1 MGGSSPPPPTPPKE
15 TSAAQT
21 GANISTAIANNFM
34 SNANLIGA
42 DGSTQMTNQTGTYRF
57 TDPYTSQSY
66 DIPTFTRTESLSP
79 VRQQTLAQNNQANL
93 NLATLGANTS
103 RDLIGNMQK
112 QLTAADLGPRPELGQ
127 LRTSYDT
134 EFTADRQRT
143 EDALFSRI
151 NPKLAQDRAALE
163 TQLSNQGIKL
173 GSSGYDRAMSNFGQQ
188 SNDARMAA
196 ILASGQEQ
204 SRLADLARQSA
215 GFGNSA
221 MMDQYNAGL
230 SGRAQ
235 TMQEAFALDNQPIN
249 KAMALA
255 SGTQVAN
262 PQFQA
267 FNVNRIPTTDN
278 AGIIQNYDQA
288 QMQRWQAEEQS
299 NQRMLGGLM
308 GLGGSALSLFRFS
321 DERLKEDIE
330 PVGTLKGHKLYEYTM
345 KDSGEKQIGVMAQE
359 VKKKRPDA
367 VKKDPESGYLKVNY
381 GALFNAGKKGAR

>member
-57 TDPYTSQSY
+57 TDPYTNQSY

-134 EFTADRQRT
+134 EFTADRGRT
-143 EDALFSRI
+143 EEALFSRL
-151 NPKLAQDRAALE
+151 NPKLQQDRAALE

-173 GSSGYDRAMSNFGQQ
+173 GSAAYDRAMGNFGQQ

-215 GFGNSA
+215 GFGNA
-221 MMDQYNAGL
+221 AQMDQYNAGL

-235 TMQEAFALDNQPIN
+235 NMQEAFALDNQPVN

-262 PQFQA
+262 PQFQP

-278 AGIIQNYDQA
+278 AGIIQNYDQ
-288 QMQRWQAEEQS
+288 QNFQRWQAEEQS
-299 NQRMLGGLM
+299 DQRMMGGLM
-308 GLGGSALSLFRFS
+308 GLGGSALGMFRFS
-321 DERLKEDIE
+321 DERLKENVE
-330 PVGTLKGHKLYEYTM
+330 KVGELDGHSLYRYNYKGDDNVEL
-345 KDSGEKQIGVMAQE
+345 GVMAQE
-359 VKKKRPDA
+359 VEKKRPDA
-367 VKKDPESGYLKVNY
+367 VHKTAGGVRVVDY

>member
-1 MGGSSPPPPTPPKE
+1 MGGSSPPPPTPPRE

-57 TDPYTSQSY
+57 TDPYTNQSY

-79 VRQQTLAQNNQANL
+79 VRQQTLEQSNQANL

-134 EFTADRQRT
+134 EFTADRGRT
-143 EDALFSRI
+143 EEALFSRL
-151 NPKLAQDRAALE
+151 NPKLQQDRAALE

-173 GSSGYDRAMSNFGQQ
+173 GSAAYDRAMGNFGQQ

-215 GFGNSA
+215 GFGNA
-221 MMDQYNAGL
+221 AQMDQYNAGL

-235 TMQEAFALDNQPIN
+235 QMQEAFALDNQPVN

-278 AGIIQNYDQA
+278 AGIIQNYDQ
-288 QMQRWQAEEQS
+288 QNFQRWQAEEQQ
-299 NQRMLGGLM
+299 NQRMMGGLM
-308 GLGGSALSLFRFS
+308 GLGGSALGMFRFS
-321 DERLKEDIE
+321 DERLKENVE
-330 PVGTLKGHKLYEYTM
+330 KVGKLDGHSLYRYNYKGDDNVEL
-345 KDSGEKQIGVMAQE
+345 GVMAQE
-359 VKKKRPDA
+359 VEKKRPDA
-367 VKKDPESGYLKVNY
+367 VKKTSGGVRMVDY